1 MANQK
6 PIEFRK
12 GSFTAKIY
20 HRTKAVRGR
29 TYDHYCL
36 SFYGPTGR
44 TQREFG
50 SLAKARVAGEI
61 AAQAF
66 RLGTPDAVA
75 FSPEERARFQHA
87 EEILKPLGKDVY
99 SAALEYVAAVAKM
112 PLGAT
117 LADAVA
123 HYVKINPTALETVA
137 VAFAVEAY
145 LEESSRNHDSAPT
158 MSCKR
163 SLFQRLAVSFTGLVS
178 SISAPLLESWIGS
191 GEPENSTRINRIS
204 VLATFFRFARSK
216 KWISAAH
223 LDEVLAIPKPRAEI
237 KETVEIY
244 TVADIEKVLR
254 VAKGSCLA
262 ALALGGFA
270 GLRITEIVKLD
281 WKQIRF
287 DQGIIE
293 VKARNAKTRQRRLVP
308 ISENLR
314 AWLEPLKQSEGPIVL
329 QKELNFELVE
339 NFKAA
344 GVKKLQ
350 NGLRHSYISYR
361 VALTGDI
368 PRTSLE
374 CGNSPSIIQKFYLEL
389 VTKPQGIAW
398 FSVVPI

>member
-1 MANQK
+1 MANNK

-12 GSFTAKIY
+12 GSFNARIY
-20 HRTKAVRGR
+20 HRTKVIRGR
-29 TYDHYCL
+29 TYDSYTL
-36 SFYGPTGR
+36 SYYGPSGR

-50 SLAKARVAGEI
+50 SLAKARASADE
-61 AAQAF
+61 AAKAF
-66 RLGTPDAVA
+66 SLGTPSAVS

-99 SAALEYVAAVAKM
+99 SAALEYVAAASKL

-117 LADAVA
+117 LNDAVSL
-123 HYVKINPTALETVA
+123 YVKANPSSLESVQ
-137 VAFAVEAY
+137 VSSAVELY
-145 LEESSRNHDSAPT
+145 LEESSRNHDSGPT

-163 SLFQRLAVSFTGLVS
+163 SLFQRMAVSFTGLVS
-178 SISAPLLESWIGS
+178 SISAPLLEAWIGS
-191 GEPENSTRINRIS
+191 GSPQNSTRAGRLG
-204 VLATFFRFARSK
+204 VLKTFFRYARSK
-216 KWISAAH
+216 KWISQAH

-262 ALALGGFA
+262 ALALGAFA
-270 GLRITEIVKLD
+270 GLRTTEIVKLD
-281 WKQIRF
+281 WQQIRF
-287 DQGIIE
+287 DQGLIE
-293 VKARNAKTRQRRLVP
+293 LKARNAKTRQRRLVP

-314 AWLEPLKQSEGPIVL
+314 AWLEPLKQTEGPIVRL
-329 QKELNFELVE
+329 EHPVAQRDAFR
-339 NFKAA
+339 AA
-344 GVKKLQ
+344 GVRKLK
-350 NGLRHSYISYR
+350 NGLRHSCISYR

-374 CGNSPSIIQKFYLEL
+374 AGNSPAIIQKFYLEL

-398 FSVVPI
+398 FSLVPI